1 LTNIGTAHDE
11 GFTSRREKIQEK
23 VRLFTSVQKLI
34 YCGDHREVDD
44 VIKQS
49 LPGVE
54 IISWGK
60 SSKDNIYISNIRK
73 EKAATEAQ
81 LQFKEETITVT
92 LPFQDEA
99 SFENSMHCVAFLLS
113 EKFSPS
119 FIQQQLNLLDT
130 VPKRLELK
138 QGINECYLI
147 DDSYNNDFGGLQIAL
162 DFMDQQKQHENKT
175 VILSDLLQ
183 TGLDET
189 ALYKNIADLLRN
201 RGIKKLIGIG
211 SAIERNKDAFR
222 INTSFFAD
230 TESFLGQFDRKNFEK
245 ELILVKGAR
254 DFHFGKVVALLQQ
267 KIHGTVLEIDLD
279 ALTHNL
285 NFYRSRLSAN
295 TKIMVMVKAFA
306 YGSGSHEVAKLLQFH
321 RVDYLG

>member
-1 LTNIGTAHDE
+1 
-11 GFTSRREKIQEK
+11 
-23 VRLFTSVQKLI
+23 
-34 YCGDHREVDD
+34 
-44 VIKQS
+44 
-49 LPGVE
+49 
-54 IISWGK
+54 
-60 SSKDNIYISNIRK
+60 
-73 EKAATEAQ
+73 
-81 LQFKEETITVT
+81 
-92 LPFQDEA
+92 
-99 SFENSMHCVAFLLS
+99 
-113 EKFSPS
+113 
-119 FIQQQLNLLDT
+119 
-130 VPKRLELK
+130 
-138 QGINECYLI
+138 
-147 DDSYNNDFGGLQIAL
+147 SYNNDFGGLQIAL

-189 ALYKNIADLLRN
+189 ALYKNIADLLHN

-211 SAIERNKDAFR
+211 SAIERNKDAFK

-321 RVDYLG
+321 RVDYLGVAYADEGVTLRENGVTIPIMVMNPSPESFSQLLRYRLEPEIFSFNQMNAWLKFIKNEERQVPVHIKLDTGMHRLGFEKENLEELIQILGINPELKVASIFTHLAGSDEALHNNFSHQQATNFKEMARLIKEGLSISPI